1 MTGYLLRFFLFISLS
16 AAGVADE
23 GNWLFNAPPL
33 AQIKAKYGFALTPEW
48 LDHIRLAAV
57 RFDNGGSGA
66 FVSSDGLTI
75 TNHHL
80 AQDCLQ
86 GLSHSSQDFF
96 RPAFYASRPKDELR
110 CPSLELNVVEQ
121 ISDVTD
127 KINAAV
133 HPGMDDATAA
143 NARKA
148 A

>member
-1 MTGYLLRFFLFISLS
+1 
-16 AAGVADE
+16 
-23 GNWLFNAPPL
+23 
-33 AQIKAKYGFALTPEW
+33 
-48 LDHIRLAAV
+48 

-110 CPSLELNVVEQ
+110 CPSLELNVVDQ

-127 KINAAV
+127 KINATV
-133 HPGMDDATAA
+133 RTGL
-143 NARKA
+143 ARPYNRDITVSA
-148 A
+148 HTTSPTNVTSSSQPEILDPPPASIP